1 MRVLQWFR
9 RYPILALTLVIGVT
23 VLVIDLSGS
32 GAPGG
37 PAQWIATIYVSLVI
51 VWTSIGMIRDIIR
64 GRVGFHGLLMT
75 DDLDMNALSGDVPS
89 RAADAIAAGC
99 DIALNCWAKMDDM
112 IGIANALDP
121 ISTVSQARLEGA
133 MDRIAG
139 APDPREFAVLVDQRD
154 ALLAAA

>member
-64 GRVGFHGLLMT
+64 GHLGLDILAVVAM
-75 DDLDMNALSGDVPS
+75 
-89 RAADAIAAGC
+89 IAT
-99 DIALNCWAKMDDM
+99 L
-112 IGIANALDP
+112 
-121 ISTVSQARLEGA
+121 
-133 MDRIAG
+133 
-139 APDPREFAVLVDQRD
+139 AVLLISGWLVASLLQPD
-154 ALLAAA
+154 LAA